1 MTQHTPRKRFGQHFL
16 HDQYVI
22 KRIIDSLKIN
32 DQDIWVEIGPGQ
44 GALTNHLPTNI
55 NKLILIEIDRDLA
68 KQLESKYAQN
78 DNVVIINQDILK
90 VDFDQL
96 RESNKKLR
104 IVGNL
109 PYNISTPIFFHLAKY
124 VDNISDMTFMVQ
136 KEVADRL
143 TAGAGNKTY
152 GRLTLSAGL
161 RFSIRKL
168 FNVSKGAFNPPPKV
182 ESSIIR
188 LMPHANQTPQ
198 PLAEKFDLL
207 VKSAFLKRRK
217 TLKNSLESLV
227 SLEDFEQASISPSLR
242 AEALTINDFLK
253 LAETNDI
260 IRANKGF

>member
-32 DQDIWVEIGPGQ
+32 NQDTWVEIGPGQ
-44 GALTNHLPTNI
+44 GALTNHLPTTI
-55 NKLILIEIDRDLA
+55 KQLILIEIDRDLA
-68 KQLESKYAQN
+68 KQLESKYAQK

-96 RESNKKLR
+96 CESTNKLR

-124 VDNISDMTFMVQ
+124 VDCISDMTFMVQ

-143 TAGAGNKTY
+143 TASAGIKTY

-182 ESSIIR
+182 ESSIIH
-188 LMPHANQTPQ
+188 LTPHVDQTP
-198 PLAEKFDLL
+198 PSLAEQFDLL
-207 VKSAFLKRRK
+207 VKSAFMQRRK
-217 TLKNSLESLV
+217 TLKNSLNSLM
-227 SLEDFEQASISPSLR
+227 SLEDFEQAGINQSLR

-253 LAETNDI
+253 LAQRMI
-260 IRANKGF
+260 